1 MNYHQYFPVDIVNG
15 PGPRC
20 TLFVSGCV
28 HECPGK
34 DIWVWTGYK
43 LDELNAAQMQV
54 VDLINVLVDGK
65 FVQDL
70 KDPALIWRGSSNQ
83 VVHHLR

>member
-1 MNYHQYFPVDIVNG
+1 
-15 PGPRC
+15 
-20 TLFVSGCV
+20 
-28 HECPGK
+28 
-34 DIWVWTGYK
+34 
-43 LDELNAAQMQV
+43 
-54 VDLINVLVDGK
+54 

>member
-1 MNYHQYFPVDIVNG
+1 
-15 PGPRC
+15 
-20 TLFVSGCV
+20 
-28 HECPGK
+28 
-34 DIWVWTGYK
+34 
-43 LDELNAAQMQV
+43 
-54 VDLINVLVDGK
+54 GK